1 MELELA
7 YNILDIMGTMKDA
20 VREMQR
26 EYRAGDTLKFE
37 GLAGDLQDGLEAVR
51 EIAGQKIPGG
61 SRNRLEDA
69 CTCAL
74 ESLKDIKRLALVR
87 PDKTDWKL
95 EYELGSIVED
105 SACQF
110 FYWGIVEKHPEERE
124 RFLKYVAD
132 ADAFRILKEREE
144 DRKYACDLII
154 LVTGYNKLEY
164 TAECVRNILDN
175 LPKTI
180 RCELVLYNHGSSDST
195 KEFFESIEGANVIN
209 LAVNCAV
216 PGAMFRA
223 YSRGKYRLHVSNDV
237 IVGKNAIENLYRCV
251 SEHPDYGFV
260 VPSTS
265 AVSNYQTIP
274 ADYTNGEGFWEF
286 TKKNNIYDARRHEQR
301 VRLVDPI
308 EILPS
313 AVLLQMELDLYEN
326 KSCTGQAIAFPDDK
340 VSLWMRR
347 HGYKSILAKDAY
359 CHHEGSVTINSQ
371 VAEEERQ
378 KMYLEGRKDFQAY
391 YGVDPWAPGAYF
403 EPKLFEMM
411 KIRPVNGAC
420 VLGLNCGLGSTPLK
434 VKETMREQGAE
445 DVCLVNC
452 VQDERYLQDLRG
464 TSDEVYV
471 FSRLSDIVVDTKR
484 KWYDYIVVEE
494 NIKGYRQEKLVR
506 EILNAGIEF
515 GQIAYK
521 VENEWRI
528 YVHTNAI

>member
-1 MELELA
+1 MERELA
-7 YNILDIMGTMKDA
+7 YNILDIMGTMQDA
-20 VREMQR
+20 VREMQK
-26 EYRAGDTLKFE
+26 EYRAGGALKFE
-37 GLAGDLQDGLEAVR
+37 HLAGDLQDGLEAVK
-51 EIAGQKIPGG
+51 EIARQEIPRG

-69 CTCAL
+69 CICAL
-74 ESLKDIKRLALVR
+74 ESLKDIRRLTLVR
-87 PDKTDWKL
+87 PDKVEWKL

-105 SACQF
+105 SASQF
-110 FYWGIVEKHPEERE
+110 YYWGIVDKHPEERE
-124 RFLKYVAD
+124 SFQKFVAD
-132 ADAFRILKEREE
+132 AEAFRILKQREE

-164 TAECVRNILDN
+164 TMDCVQNILDN

-180 RCELVLYNHGSSDST
+180 SCELVLYNHGSSDST
-195 KEFFESIEGANVIN
+195 KEYFESIDGANVIN

-216 PGAMFRA
+216 PGALFRT

-237 IVGKNAIENLYRCV
+237 IVGKNAIDNLYRCV

-265 AVSNYQTIP
+265 AVSNYQTIE
-274 ADYTNGEGFWEF
+274 ASYTSREEF
-286 TKKNNIYDARRHEQR
+286 LDFTRKNNVYDETRHEQR
-301 VRLVDPI
+301 VRLVNPI
-308 EILPS
+308 EMLPS

-359 CHHEGSVTINSQ
+359 CHHIGSVTINSQ
-371 VAEEERQ
+371 VTEEERD

-391 YGVDPWAPGAYF
+391 YGVDPWAPGSFF
-403 EPKLFEMM
+403 EPKLFETM

-420 VLGLNCGLGSTPLK
+420 ILGINCGLGSTSLK
-434 VKETMREQGAE
+434 VKEVMREQGAE

-452 VQDERYLQDLRG
+452 IQDERYLQDLRG
-464 TSDEVYV
+464 ISDEVYV
-471 FSRLSDIVVDTKR
+471 FSRLSDIVVGSKR

-494 NIKGYRQEKLVR
+494 NIEGYRQERLAK

-515 GQIAYK
+515 GQLAYK
-521 VENEWRI
+521 LENEWRI
-528 YVHTNAI
+528 YVHTTAK